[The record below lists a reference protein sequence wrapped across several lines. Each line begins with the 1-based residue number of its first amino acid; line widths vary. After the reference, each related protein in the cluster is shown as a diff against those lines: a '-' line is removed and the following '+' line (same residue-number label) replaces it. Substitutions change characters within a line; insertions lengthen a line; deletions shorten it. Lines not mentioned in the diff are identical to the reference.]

1 MHIDLFNYHNNYR
14 VGTIILIL
22 QKKLSDLSKFIQLLR
37 ESRCKPEPVLYHTS
51 SFMKKEVIPNFREN
65 VF

>member
-37 ESRCKPEPVLYHTS
+37 ESRCKQEPVLYHAS
-51 SFMKKEVIPNFREN
+51 SFMKKVVIPNFREN